1 MYSNLID
8 LVVVCLLK
16 LKKIK
21 IYSYNNRNEWQ
32 KKVSLIIT
40 KMESFIIG
48 IDSEIFIESVIK
60 TYIKK

>member
-32 KKVSLIIT
+32 KKVSLIIP